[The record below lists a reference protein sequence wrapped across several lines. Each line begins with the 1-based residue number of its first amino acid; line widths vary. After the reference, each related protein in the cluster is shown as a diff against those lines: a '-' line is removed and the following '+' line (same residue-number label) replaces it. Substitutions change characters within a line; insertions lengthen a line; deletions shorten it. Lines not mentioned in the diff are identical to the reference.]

1 MAQSKMLSG
10 ILAIAMCIAAP
21 VASIGS
27 ILLIVDRANPASEP
41 IQNLK
46 IVSSSQ
52 KDSELTGSKNADRL
66 QQNSNFQMARA
77 ESKRLMAAETVPEL
91 IGLGAITM
99 AFAPATADV
108 NAPFYELL
116 RGDSDQFSAHISLP
130 RTRPEKILIGHGPLR
145 RRPGDHKWA
154 ANHLPGHVYE
164 AKQQDCL
171 ARGIYFEAR
180 GEPERGKVAV
190 GQVILNRVK
199 NPAFPSKI
207 CDVVYQNIEQRNA
220 CQFSFA
226 CDGIEDRIR
235 STKHYKIA
243 QKIAREVTDGTTFL
257 YEIGDSTHFHTTYVR
272 PMWAG
277 KLTKTDHIG
286 QHIFYRSKKGG
297 WS

>member
-1 MAQSKMLSG
+1 MAQSEMSAG
-10 ILAIAMCIAAP
+10 ILAIAMCIAVL

-27 ILLIVDRANPASEP
+27 IRVIVDRANPASEP

-52 KDSELTGSKNADRL
+52 KDSELTGSKNADRF
-66 QQNSNFQMARA
+66 QQNSNFQLVRA
-77 ESKRLMAAETVPEL
+77 KSKRLMAAETVPEL
-91 IGLGAITM
+91 RGLGAVTL
-99 AFAPATADV
+99 AYAPATADV

-116 RGDSDQFSAHISLP
+116 RGDADQFSAHILLP
-130 RTRPEKILIGHGPLR
+130 RMRPEKVLIGHGPLR

-154 ANHLPGHVYE
+154 ANYLPAHVYE

-180 GEPERGKVAV
+180 GEPERGQVAI

-199 NPAFPSKI
+199 NPAFPSRI
-207 CDVVYQNIEQRNA
+207 CDVVYQNFEQRNA

-243 QKIAREVTDGTTFL
+243 QQIAREVTDGTTFL
-257 YEIGDSTHFHTTYVR
+257 YEIGDSTHFHTTGVR
-272 PMWAG
+272 PDWAG
-277 KLTKTDHIG
+277 ELTKTDRIG
-286 QHIFYRSKKGG
+286 HHIFYRSKNGG

>member
-10 ILAIAMCIAAP
+10 IFAIAMCVAAP

-27 ILLIVDRANPASEP
+27 ILMIVDRANPTFEP
-41 IQNLK
+41 IRNLRL
-46 IVSSSQ
+46 VSSSQ
-52 KDSELTGSKNADRL
+52 TDSELTGLKNADRL

-99 AFAPATADV
+99 AFAPATADI
-108 NAPFYELL
+108 NAPFSELL
-116 RGDSDQFSAHISLP
+116 GGDANHFSAHISLP
-130 RTRPEKILIGHGPLR
+130 RTRPEKVLIGHGPQR

-154 ANHLPGHVYE
+154 ANKLPAHVYE

-180 GEPERGKVAV
+180 GEPERGQVAI

-207 CDVVYQNIEQRNA
+207 CDVVYQNFEQRNA

-226 CDGIEDRIR
+226 CDGIKDSIR

-257 YEIGDSTHFHTTYVR
+257 YEVGDSTHFHATHVR
-272 PMWAG
+272 PIWAG
-277 KLTKTDHIG
+277 KLTKTDRIG